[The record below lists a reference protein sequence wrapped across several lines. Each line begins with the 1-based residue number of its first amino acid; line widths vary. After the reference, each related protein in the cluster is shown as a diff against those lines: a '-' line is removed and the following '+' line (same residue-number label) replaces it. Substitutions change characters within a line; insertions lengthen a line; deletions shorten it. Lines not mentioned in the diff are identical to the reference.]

1 MARGI
6 LGLVGLAAT
15 LVLALPVA
23 LLGLE
28 FLVGGDTVMGAGLL
42 AVAGLMIA
50 VEELLTTPGDIP
62 SLVAKHTVGR
72 VAKTDDEE

>member
-1 MARGI
+1 MI
-6 LGLVGLAAT
+6 GLAAT

-28 FLVGGDTVMGAGLL
+28 FLVGGDTLMGVGLL

-50 VEELLTTPGDIP
+50 VEELLTTPADVP
-62 SLVAKHTVGR
+62 QLVAEQTVGR
-72 VAKTDDEE
+72 LAKTDDEE